1 MAQHKPQWT
10 DLSSLSPSSRGASLA
25 RIGLYVLLTVV
36 GTSSVVLVD
45 RWLAATP
52 ERASSSPPIELTEV
66 RSDRPTPEPV
76 LGTSGQ
82 VLADRGDSFIADVVD
97 EVGPAVVRIDSQR
110 RLAVL
115 PGELD
120 DPALRQFF
128 GNSGSPNMSPNMGQM
143 TDGVGSGFI
152 LADDGLVITNAH
164 VIDGADRVTVTLR
177 DGREFEGEVV
187 GQDPVTDVAV
197 IRISASNLPI
207 VRLGDAEEI
216 RPGEWAIAIGNPLGL
231 DNTVTAGIISATGR
245 SSADVR
251 IPDKQVSFIQTDA
264 AINPGNSGGPLLNDR
279 GQVIGMN
286 TAIIGGAQGLGF
298 AIPINVVQD
307 IANQLI
313 TNGRV
318 QHPYLGIRM
327 VELTEDVKQELN
339 ANLNRAQQLD
349 IDQGVVVVEVAPGS
363 PASLGGLQAG
373 DVIQEIN
380 GEAIATGQDIQDVVR
395 SSNVGDRLQISLW
408 REGDTQSLAVQ
419 TGEFPSQMR

>member
-25 RIGLYVLLTVV
+25 RISLYVLLTVI
-36 GTSSVVLVD
+36 GASSIVLVD

-52 ERASSSPPIELTEV
+52 ERAGSSPPIELTAAS
-66 RSDRPTPEPV
+66 SDRSTPDPV

-82 VLADRGDSFIADVVD
+82 VLAARGDSFIADVVD
-97 EVGPAVVRIDSQR
+97 DVGPAVVRIDAQR
-110 RLAVL
+110 RVAVL
-115 PGELD
+115 PGSFD
-120 DPALRQFF
+120 DPALRRFF
-128 GNSGSPNMSPNMGQM
+128 GNSGSPNMGQM
-143 TDGVGSGFI
+143 TDGIGSGFI

-207 VRLGDAEEI
+207 VRLGNAEQI

-313 TNGRV
+313 ANGRV

-327 VELTEDVKQELN
+327 VELNESVKQELN
-339 ANLNRAQQLD
+339 ANLNRAQRLD

-363 PASLGGLQAG
+363 PASLSGLQAG

-380 GEAIATGQDIQDVVR
+380 GEAIATGQDIQDMVR

-408 REGDTQSLAVQ
+408 REGATRSLTVQ